1 MKMIRTFLK
10 ELFCYYSKLSVYDMC
25 KSVCSLTT
33 QDHLA
38 CLPSAQGALA
48 QGQVALALRVH
59 WPMGRWPWC
68 SEYIVTGAGGPGAQS
83 ALAYCCKLDSRVTRP
98 GARCFQ
104 AEASLTQGPATPAH
118 TQRDC
123 KASSHSSCLLC
134 LI

>member
-1 MKMIRTFLK
+1 MEESVKMIRTFLK

-59 WPMGRWPWC
+59 WPMGRGPWR

-83 ALAYCCKLDSRVTRP
+83 ALAVSWIAELPGLGP
-98 GARCFQ
+98 GASKRR
-104 AEASLTQGPATPAH
+104 PP
-118 TQRDC
+118 
-123 KASSHSSCLLC
+123 
-134 LI
+134 